1 MNNEIG
7 RRDFMKLSAASIM
20 TASVALNF
28 GNTAFAATA
37 SENPKDVLKI
47 FSNRSLQQT
56 MNLG

>member
-28 GNTAFAATA
+28 RKYCLCCNSFRE
-37 SENPKDVLKI
+37 S
-47 FSNRSLQQT
+47 
-56 MNLG
+56 

>member
-28 GNTAFAATA
+28 GIL
-37 SENPKDVLKI
+37 PL
-47 FSNRSLQQT
+47 LQQLPRILK
-56 MNLG
+56 MF